1 MLQKNNEILRKEAND
16 VRDTERKLSRHF
28 DSASFFE
35 INTDKMSKVVSPFAF
50 PLVLYANQYANSNK
64 TFLAAI

>member
-1 MLQKNNEILRKEAND
+1 MLQKNNEILRKESND

-35 INTDKMSKVVSPFAF
+35 INTEKMSKVVSPFY
-50 PLVLYANQYANSNK
+50 YADQYANSNQ
-64 TFLAAI
+64 TFLAVI

>member
-1 MLQKNNEILRKEAND
+1 MLQKNNEILIKESND

-35 INTDKMSKVVSPFAF
+35 INTEKMSKVVSP
-50 PLVLYANQYANSNK
+50 LL
-64 TFLAAI
+64 